1 MQGTDDGWNPT
12 HIMEYTS
19 AVNWLARFQS
29 STVRHHTTSKN
40 SQLAI
45 SHFRRKPYWNFKALS
60 LIDPAVEPTCI
71 PLGVNI
77 IHGVRVWKT
86 RRKRSELTELRKFIS
101 HPHSKSSKSFKRT
114 SEGSGVL
121 GEILH
126 GNVRSANA
134 TQCKWSSLWQIMIKS
149 TLAVT
154 TSDMWLKS
162 SCQRWPK
169 TTSFYMSPCLR
180 FNNSLPIRNEFS
192 HLASP
197 CLGLGGS
204 QSPGRLQ
211 VSVSL
216 PSLPLIRIMKSLEI
230 QCTGRKW

>member
-1 MQGTDDGWNPT
+1 MGFG
-12 HIMEYTS
+12 
-19 AVNWLARFQS
+19 
-29 STVRHHTTSKN
+29 
-40 SQLAI
+40 
-45 SHFRRKPYWNFKALS
+45 
-60 LIDPAVEPTCI
+60 
-71 PLGVNI
+71 
-77 IHGVRVWKT
+77 VWKT
-86 RRKRSELTELRKFIS
+86 SRKRSELNELRKFIS

-114 SEGSGVL
+114 SEGAAVL
-121 GEILH
+121 GEILLGFGKSH
-126 GNVRSANA
+126 GNVQNVNA
-134 TQCKWSSLWQIMIKS
+134 TQCKWSSLWQVMIKS